1 MAKQLGIQQFFASK
15 KKVMDFKGEWLDGF
29 GCPEFTGSWIIWGP
43 SGSGKTRFACM
54 LCKELAKFGKV
65 AYNSLEEGDSDSLKK
80 AFMAVGMED
89 VSGSVVLLDRE
100 PISEL
105 TERLSKRKSPDII
118 FIDSYQYTGMTYND
132 YKKLKEQFR
141 KKLFVFISHAD
152 GKDPAGR
159 SAKSVRY
166 DCNCKIRV
174 EGYRAMIVSR
184 YGGGKP
190 IDIWAEGA
198 ARYWGELNEE
208 L

>member
-1 MAKQLGIQQFFASK
+1 
-15 KKVMDFKGEWLDGF
+15 
-29 GCPEFTGSWIIWGP
+29 
-43 SGSGKTRFACM
+43 
-54 LCKELAKFGKV
+54 
-65 AYNSLEEGDSDSLKK
+65 
-80 AFMAVGMED
+80 
-89 VSGSVVLLDRE
+89 
-100 PISEL
+100 
-105 TERLSKRKSPDII
+105 
-118 FIDSYQYTGMTYND
+118 MTYND